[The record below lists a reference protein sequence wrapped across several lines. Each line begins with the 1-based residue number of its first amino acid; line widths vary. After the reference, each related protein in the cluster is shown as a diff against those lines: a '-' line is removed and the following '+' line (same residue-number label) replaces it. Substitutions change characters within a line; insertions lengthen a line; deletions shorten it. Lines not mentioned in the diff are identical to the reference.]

1 MRTVYYRIAFVFL
14 FVVVNMQLIV
24 AQQLRNQGL
33 DDFLYNGRIYTYF
46 PPHNVK
52 GNQFLNTKE
61 FVEGTLWIKGECYSK
76 VLLNYDIYNQQLVL
90 SFKTKLGAQQMIAL
104 SMAYIDSF
112 YIDNKVFVVEH
123 DEDENYS
130 FYQLIEHNSISF
142 HLKWFNTLSLKS
154 SANGTIEYE
163 FSESTRKVLFVYN
176 GKLYELKRRKSLKK
190 IFSKKASS
198 KIIKYLKNNKLKL
211 SKMQDDDFRNL
222 LIYINSIN
230 VDEV

>member
-1 MRTVYYRIAFVFL
+1 MFYRIAFVFL
-14 FVVVNMQLIV
+14 FVVVNMQFVI
-24 AQQLRNQGL
+24 AQQQQNQEQGL
-33 DDFLYNGRIYTYF
+33 DDFLYNGKVYTYF

-112 YIDNKVFVVEH
+112 SIDNRVFIVSH
-123 DEDENYS
+123 DEEENYS
-130 FYQLIEHNSISF
+130 FYQLIEQGSISF
-142 HLKWFNTLSLKS
+142 HLKWYNILSLKS
-154 SANGTIEYE
+154 SANGTVEYE
-163 FSESTRKVLFVYN
+163 FSESKRKVFLSYKGKFV
-176 GKLYELKRRKSLKK
+176 ELKRRKSFKGLY
-190 IFSKKASS
+190 SKKASS
-198 KIIKYLKNNKLKL
+198 QIIKYLKKNKLKL

-222 LIYINSIN
+222 LIFINSIN
-230 VDEV
+230 LDEV